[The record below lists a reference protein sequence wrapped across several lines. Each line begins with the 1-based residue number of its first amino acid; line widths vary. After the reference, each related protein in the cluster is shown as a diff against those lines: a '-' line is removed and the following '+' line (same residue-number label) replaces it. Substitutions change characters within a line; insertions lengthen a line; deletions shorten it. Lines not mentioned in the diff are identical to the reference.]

1 MIILKIFA
9 IIVCLFSVLIL
20 GLLSNDGIGYD
31 EYSKYKKTKDRI
43 GLFSWIAFI
52 ISFGTIIY
60 INLQS

>member
-1 MIILKIFA
+1 MIVLKIFA

-20 GLLSNDGIGYD
+20 GLLSNGIGYD
-31 EYSKYKKTKDRI
+31 EYSRYKKTKDRI